1 MKRIKQILKR
11 ILFPSKMKL
20 ICIPVVSFIILIFIL
35 TSQKSRTM
43 PAYLIYCMSAYS
55 PIPKGSSVFWVT
67 ESDLLYVGIFACN
80 LAIGCT
86 ITDKTDK
93 ISYNK

>member
-43 PAYLIYCMSAYS
+43 PGI
-55 PIPKGSSVFWVT
+55 
-67 ESDLLYVGIFACN
+67 SDLLYVGIFACN

>member
-20 ICIPVVSFIILIFIL
+20 ICIPVVSFYPNITKIKNYAGI
-35 TSQKSRTM
+35 
-43 PAYLIYCMSAYS
+43 
-55 PIPKGSSVFWVT
+55 
-67 ESDLLYVGIFACN
+67 SDLLYVGIFACN

>member
-35 TSQKSRTM
+35 IKNY
-43 PAYLIYCMSAYS
+43 AGI
-55 PIPKGSSVFWVT
+55 
-67 ESDLLYVGIFACN
+67 SDLLYVGIFACN

>member
-20 ICIPVVSFIILIFIL
+20 ICIPVVSFIILI
-35 TSQKSRTM
+35 
-43 PAYLIYCMSAYS
+43 LIKNYAG
-55 PIPKGSSVFWVT
+55 I
-67 ESDLLYVGIFACN
+67 SDLLYVGIFACN

>member
-1 MKRIKQILKR
+1 MAQWIRGCLLYTSTDKADFEKDIISVKDETDLYSSRIIYN
-11 ILFPSKMKL
+11 
-20 ICIPVVSFIILIFIL
+20 
-35 TSQKSRTM
+35 T
-43 PAYLIYCMSAYS
+43 YLYPNITKIKNYAG
-55 PIPKGSSVFWVT
+55 I
-67 ESDLLYVGIFACN
+67 SDLLYVGIFACN